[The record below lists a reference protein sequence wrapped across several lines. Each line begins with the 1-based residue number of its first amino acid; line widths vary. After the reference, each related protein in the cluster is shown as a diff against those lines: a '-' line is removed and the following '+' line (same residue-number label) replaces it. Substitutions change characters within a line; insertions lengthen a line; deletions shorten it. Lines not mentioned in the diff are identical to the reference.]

1 MNEGRVRRHIKRN
14 IGSKGFTKDGK
25 IKVSAVNQALN
36 NAKRKDLKKAL
47 IGTKNIKTHP
57 PKTHKKKKGKL
68 DGWL

>member
-1 MNEGRVRRHIKRN
+1 MNEGRVKRHIKRN

-25 IKVSAVNQALN
+25 IKVSAINQAL
-36 NAKRKDLKKAL
+36 KKASKNDL
-47 IGTKNIKTHP
+47 RKALVGTKNIKTHP